1 MREIFM
7 PRLDPEM
14 KEGTILKW
22 FKKEGDRIQK
32 GEPIAEVEGEKVIF
46 NVESPETGILA
57 RILVKKGNS
66 VPIGTPIAILA
77 ESKEEIT
84 KAKEFQVELPMKEE
98 KTLKASPL
106 ARKIAKEHSLD
117 LTKIEGSGREGRIMK
132 KDVLGVIQGMIKEDE
147 AVPSLE
153 PLEVIPLVGM
163 QKTIA
168 DRMTFSYRT
177 VPHAAITMEVDVSE
191 ALRLRQTIEK
201 MRETKIP
208 FTAFLTKVVAH
219 ALKQNHTLNATLDRN
234 QIKIFKNI
242 NVGVAVAVEDGL
254 LVPVVHNSDKKSL
267 IEIASL
273 VKKLIEKAR
282 ERKLSMDE
290 LKDGTFT
297 ITNLGGLGV
306 DVFIPIINPPQ
317 TAILGVGKIA
327 KKPRV
332 VDEQIRVLSMMTLT
346 LVFDH
351 RVINGAK
358 ASQFLQE
365 IKKLLEDP
373 YKVFVE
379 PL

>member
-84 KAKEFQVELPMKEE
+84 KAKEFKVELPMKEE

-117 LTKIEGSGREGRIMK
+117 LTKIEGSGREGRIVK
-132 KDVLGVIQGMIKEDE
+132 EDVLRVIQGMIKESE

-163 QKTIA
+163 QRTIA

-191 ALRLRQTIEK
+191 ALRLQQTIEK
-201 MRETKIP
+201 MRETKIS

-219 ALKQNHTLNATLDRN
+219 ALKQYRTLNAALDGNR
-234 QIKIFKNI
+234 IKIFKNI

-267 IEIASL
+267 IEITSL
-273 VKKLIEKAR
+273 LKKLIEKAR

-306 DVFIPIINPPQ
+306 DVFTPIINPPQ

-358 ASQFLQE
+358 AAQFLQE

-373 YKVFVE
+373 YRVFV
-379 PL
+379 